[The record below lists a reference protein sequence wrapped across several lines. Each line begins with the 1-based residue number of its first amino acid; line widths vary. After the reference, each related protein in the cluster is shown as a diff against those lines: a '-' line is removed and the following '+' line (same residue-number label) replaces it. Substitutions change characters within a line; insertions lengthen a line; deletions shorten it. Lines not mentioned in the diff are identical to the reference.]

1 MHNDYDIAVEVWEH
15 MMREA
20 QQHETFR
27 DSCEFI
33 YKFGLR
39 NYLLRLADYCED
51 PKEEYALR
59 LLSKFYKENERA
71 ICKDAPTMQ

>member
-1 MHNDYDIAVEVWEH
+1 MNMDYDISAEVWEH

-20 QQHETFR
+20 QQHETFKN
-27 DSCEFI
+27 SCEFI

-51 PKEEYALR
+51 PKEAYALG
-59 LLSKFYKENERA
+59 LLCEFYRENESA